1 MGWRSKIVLQ
11 ESLLQCLLLVR
22 VLGPFQFFVL
32 IGESLFVQRFPGC
45 DETHS
50 SFQNGLLLYSPPR
63 QVNSSQWGEKV
74 GFHDEKYFYNP
85 HI

>member
-1 MGWRSKIVLQ
+1 MDWRSKNSPTRKLATVSSI
-11 ESLLQCLLLVR
+11 SSSTR
-22 VLGPFQFFVL
+22 TFQFFVL

-74 GFHDEKYFYNP
+74 VFHDEKYS